1 MKKLLCVF
9 VCILLLS
16 GCGKTNTKENKN
28 EIPDF
33 TGFSTDVKTTLNDVN
48 ISAGTQ
54 YSEVS
59 GFLVTLN
66 SPESVK
72 GMKIMCKDGECK
84 IDFHELSFVIPHK
97 KLPLTSFFVALE
109 SCAEN
114 IKTATY
120 ENGYY
125 SYNIN
130 GNACNLYIDEETK
143 HFQKLSVNGEDTLFF
158 ENFQYVMGQ
167 TD

>member
-9 VCILLLS
+9 VCILFLS
-16 GCGKTNTKENKN
+16 GCGKINTKENKN

-33 TGFSTDVKTTLNDVN
+33 IGFSTDVKTTLNNVDLCA
-48 ISAGTQ
+48 SATYNEITGL
-54 YSEVS
+54 SV
-59 GFLVTLN
+59 VVN

-97 KLPLTSFFVALE
+97 KLPFTSFFVSLE

-114 IKTATY
+114 AETSTF
-120 ENGYY
+120 ENGCY

-130 GNACNLYIDEETK
+130 GNVCCLYVDEETK
-143 HFQKLSVNGEDTLFF
+143 HFQKLSINGNDVLFF
-158 ENFQYVMGQ
+158 EKFQYVMGQ
-167 TD
+167 T